1 MYIFVKGRII
11 RYFKSPVK
19 EGVNFEPIYLSFY
32 NNKTFISDTKLDL
45 KKKLSKDIEK
55 KKEKDEYYKRY

>member
-1 MYIFVKGRII
+1 MYVFVKGRFI
-11 RYFKSPVK
+11 RYFKSAVK

-32 NNKTFISDTKLDL
+32 NNKTIIGN
-45 KKKLSKDIEK
+45 SKDELKLRIMNEIEK